1 GERGEHRGGVLRPG
15 AVVEGEH
22 HLALAQEIM
31 ALEVLEAEAGAS
43 RGVDLDHPRD
53 PQGIGIAARG
63 RHGGGHRR
71 GLSGGRGGRRWA
83 PQLAQRS
90 RPHYPQ
96 PSQLSREP
104 GPRWG
109 LPGPLARARP
119 PAPEWRLF
127 VRKWRQTPPHT
138 AQSPAWTLS
147 LPDACPTSNPFRSV
161 PLIRHRPNFGPYPL
175 IQP

>member
-1 GERGEHRGGVLRPG
+1 
-15 AVVEGEH
+15 
-22 HLALAQEIM
+22 
-31 ALEVLEAEAGAS
+31 S
-43 RGVDLDHPRD
+43 RGLRWCRFRPPARPPRHWD
-53 PQGIGIAARG
+53 CCTRSAWRRVSARPEERVSAPPG
-63 RHGGGHRR
+63 R
-71 GLSGGRGGRRWA
+71 RRWA
-83 PQLAQRS
+83 RQLAQRS
-90 RPHYPQ
+90 RPHYPE
-96 PSQLSREP
+96 PSRPSREP

-109 LPGPLARARP
+109 LPWPLALARP

-161 PLIRHRPNFGPYPL
+161 PLIRHLPNFGPYPL